1 MAKRYYMRVMN
12 EDERIGRPI
21 HSFVGMMDVIQN
33 KTNVEGEYLQ
43 IPIVKEGLDYAVDD
57 MDWKRKDL
65 LLVKIEEHEGIPT
78 NEIVI
83 QF

>member
-21 HSFVGMMDVIQN
+21 YSFVGMMDVIQN